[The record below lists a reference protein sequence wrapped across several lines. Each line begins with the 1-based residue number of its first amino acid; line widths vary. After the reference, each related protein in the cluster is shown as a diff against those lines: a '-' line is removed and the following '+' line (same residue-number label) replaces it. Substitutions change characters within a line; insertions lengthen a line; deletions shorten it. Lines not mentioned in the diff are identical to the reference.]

1 MARLLLVDDD
11 PDFLRWEA
19 AVLSADGHEVLIA
32 TTGAE
37 ALRAVE
43 EARPDLVLLD
53 ILMPDI
59 DGRLLHE
66 QICQKA
72 DIPVVFVSVIRQ
84 AGESVLRG
92 ASGYIT
98 KPLDPVRLVSAVE
111 GALGPTTTDPGVI
124 LVVDDD
130 ADIRS
135 LFRTVLTTS
144 GYKVDLAP
152 HGAAALERL
161 AREPRVGLVITDVHM
176 LPVNGI
182 QLVRAMRED
191 PRFEQVPVIVQTSDD
206 MVARDNCWVE
216 LGVERIMV
224 KDKFLRWLRDTVRRR
239 VG

>member
-19 AVLSADGHEVLIA
+19 AVLAADGHEVKTA

-37 ALRAVE
+37 ALKAVE
-43 EARPDLVLLD
+43 DSRPDLVLLD

-66 QICQKA
+66 QICKKA
-72 DIPVVFVSVIRQ
+72 DVPVVFVSVIKQ

-92 ASGYIT
+92 AQGYIT
-98 KPLDPVRLVSAVE
+98 KPLDPARLVTAVE
-111 GALGPTTTDPGVI
+111 GALGTTTEPGTI

-135 LFRTVLTTS
+135 LFRTVLRTS
-144 GYKVDLAP
+144 GYEVDV
-152 HGAAALERL
+152 AANGVAAFERL
-161 AREPRVGLVITDVHM
+161 GREPRIGLVITDVHM
-176 LPVNGI
+176 VPMNGI
-182 QLVRAMRED
+182 QLVRAMRAD
-191 PRFEQVPVIVQTSDD
+191 PRFEQLPVIVQTSDD

-224 KDKFLRWLRDTVRRR
+224 KDQFLRWLRDTVRRR

>member
-19 AVLSADGHEVLIA
+19 AVLSADGHAVSIA

-43 EARPDLVLLD
+43 TAPPDLVLLD

-66 QICQKA
+66 QICKRA
-72 DIPVVFVSVIRQ
+72 KVPVVFVSVIRQ

-111 GALGPTTTDPGVI
+111 GALGPATDPGMVLI
-124 LVVDDD
+124 VDDD
-130 ADIRS
+130 PDIRA

-144 GYKVDLAP
+144 GYRVDVAP
-152 HGAAALERL
+152 NGVAALERL
-161 AREPRVGLVITDVHM
+161 GQEPRVGLVITDVHM
-176 LPVNGI
+176 APMNGI
-182 QLVRAMRED
+182 QLVRAMRQD
-191 PRFEQVPVIVQTSDD
+191 RRFEQVPVIVQTSDD

-224 KDKFLRWLRDTVRRR
+224 KDKFLAWLRETVRSR

>member
-1 MARLLLVDDD
+1 MARILLVDDD

-19 AVLSADGHEVLIA
+19 AVLSADGHEVSIA

-43 EARPDLVLLD
+43 TTPPDLVLLD

-66 QICQKA
+66 QICKRA
-72 DIPVVFVSVIRQ
+72 NVPVVFVSVIRQ

-111 GALGPTTTDPGVI
+111 AALGPATDPGTVLI
-124 LVVDDD
+124 VDDD
-130 ADIRS
+130 PDIRA

-144 GYKVDLAP
+144 GYTVNVAP
-152 HGAAALERL
+152 HGVAAMERL
-161 AREPRVGLVITDVHM
+161 GQEPRVGLVITDVHM
-176 LPVNGI
+176 APMNGI
-182 QLVRAMRED
+182 QLVRAMRQD
-191 PRFEQVPVIVQTSDD
+191 RRFDQVPVIVQTSDD

-224 KDKFLRWLRDTVRRR
+224 KDKFLAWLRETVRSR

>member
-19 AVLSADGHEVLIA
+19 AVLSADGHEVKVA

-37 ALRAVE
+37 ALRAVQ
-43 EARPDLVLLD
+43 EATPDLVLLD

-66 QICQKA
+66 EICKKA
-72 DIPVVFVSVIRQ
+72 DVPVVFVSVIRQ

-98 KPLDPVRLVSAVE
+98 KPIDPTRLVTAVE
-111 GALGPTTTDPGVI
+111 GALGPAVDPGTI
-124 LVVDDD
+124 LIVDDD
-130 ADIRS
+130 PDIRS
-135 LFRTVLTTS
+135 LFRTVLRTS
-144 GYKVDLAP
+144 GYTVDLAP
-152 HGAAALERL
+152 NGEAALARL
-161 AREPRVGLVITDVHM
+161 GQEPRVGLVITDVHM
-176 LPVNGI
+176 TPVNGI
-182 QLVRAMRED
+182 QLVRAMRQD
-191 PRFEQVPVIVQTSDD
+191 PRYEQVPVIVQTSDD

-224 KDKFLRWLRDTVRRR
+224 KDKFLRWLRDTVRSR

>member
-19 AVLSADGHEVLIA
+19 AVLTADGHEVEIA

-43 EARPDLVLLD
+43 ATPPDLVLLD

-59 DGRLLHE
+59 DGRFLHE
-66 QICQKA
+66 QICRRSNV
-72 DIPVVFVSVIRQ
+72 PVVFVSVIRQ

-98 KPLDPVRLVSAVE
+98 KPLDPTRLMSAVE
-111 GALGPTTTDPGVI
+111 SALGPGTDPGTI
-124 LVVDDD
+124 LIVDDD
-130 ADIRS
+130 PDICA

-144 GYKVDLAP
+144 GYTVDV
-152 HGAAALERL
+152 AANGKAAFARL
-161 AREPRVGLVITDVHM
+161 GQEPRVGLLITDVHM
-176 LPVNGI
+176 APMNGI
-182 QLVRAMRED
+182 QLVRAMRQD
-191 PRFEQVPVIVQTSDD
+191 PRFQQVPIIVQTSDD

-224 KDKFLRWLRDTVRRR
+224 KDKFLRWLRDTVRSR

>member
-19 AVLSADGHEVLIA
+19 AILAADGHEVKTA

-37 ALRAVE
+37 ALSAVE

-59 DGRLLHE
+59 DGRLIHE

-72 DIPVVFVSVIRQ
+72 DVPVVFVSVIRQ

-92 ASGYIT
+92 ACGYIT
-98 KPLDPVRLVSAVE
+98 KPLDPGRLVSEVQN
-111 GALGPTTTDPGVI
+111 ALGATTDPGTV

-135 LFRTVLTTS
+135 LFRTVLTSS
-144 GYKVDLAP
+144 GYKVDLAAN
-152 HGAAALERL
+152 GKAALQRL
-161 AREPRVGLVITDVHM
+161 QQEPRIGLVITDVHM
-176 LPVNGI
+176 VPVNGI
-182 QLVRAMRED
+182 QLVRAMRQD

-216 LGVERIMV
+216 LGVERVMV
-224 KDKFLRWLRDTVRRR
+224 KDKFFRWLRDTVRSR